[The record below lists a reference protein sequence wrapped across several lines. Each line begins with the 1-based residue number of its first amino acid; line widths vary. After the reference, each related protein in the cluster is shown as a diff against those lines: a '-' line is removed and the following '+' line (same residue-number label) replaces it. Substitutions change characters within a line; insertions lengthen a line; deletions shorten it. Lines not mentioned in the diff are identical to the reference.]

1 METSQIILH
10 ICHRK
15 QVCCRSLNSCIS
27 SLYFLPQLFS
37 KLVVCVDY
45 AWQGTAVIYQILNSP
60 SLVLRNAF
68 PHAGKQMN
76 SRLLRLSLGQF
87 ITNHAESFAFLVEM
101 RRLKIFSFFLSLLIY
116 LFSQVNKD
124 EFLGS
129 FAKFRKET
137 VSFVMLHVFPH
148 ETTRFPLDG
157 FS

>member
-1 METSQIILH
+1 METSQNILH

-15 QVCCRSLNSCIS
+15 LVCCRALNSCIS

-76 SRLLRLSLGQF
+76 SGLLRLSLGQF

-101 RRLKIFSFFLSLLIY
+101 RRLKIFSFLSLLIY

-124 EFLGS
+124 DFLGS
-129 FAKFRKET
+129 SAKFRKET
-137 VSFVMLHVFPH
+137 ISFVMPIRLFF
-148 ETTRFPLDG
+148 RMKQLG
-157 FS
+157 SQ